1 MRVQVSSI
9 ARSDLVVKDII
20 LGKVLVY
27 SFVSRATRHPS
38 FPGRSG
44 WEKFS
49 SLSRT
54 IPLRLVHHHLANTSG
69 YFEHFGHEMVHSA
82 LSLVALLRSSIHHP
96 ASGRN
101 PSVLVH
107 AGCRTMGA
115 GYSQRLHS
123 ARSSG
128 IECRLQSA
136 NAYARRRKWA
146 AVLLYTIAAIAPL
159 LVILFW
165 TALSVGFVVVS
176 NHLPFAQ
183 VISFFYFAIVG
194 LAFTCTVSWSLL
206 GSALAFTIVSSED
219 EKLKSVWQRTY
230 ELMRNYMWRGGS
242 FVVLL
247 GVTLFVVTGA
257 LDLPLLLASLFDAW
271 RNSFAADYDMPWYLE
286 ALSALVDCIIN
297 TLLLAVVPIANA
309 LYYNDLRLRV
319 EGRDIILRL
328 EKLENLGSA

>member
-1 MRVQVSSI
+1 MAKYWYTALYHAPPDIPLSLG
-9 ARSDLVVKDII
+9 DLVGRSFRVFREQFRFVTSTIIWPTLLATLSISGMRWCILHFLSSHSYDFQSII
-20 LGKVLVY
+20 LHLVAILLCLSMLAVAQWELAIRSVCIVRVVL
-27 SFVSRATRHPS
+27 
-38 FPGRSG
+38 G
-44 WEKFS
+44 
-49 SLSRT
+49 LSEDYKS
-54 IPLRLVHHHLANTSG
+54 ANT
-69 YFEHFGHEMVHSA
+69 
-82 LSLVALLRSSIHHP
+82 
-96 ASGRN
+96 
-101 PSVLVH
+101 
-107 AGCRTMGA
+107 
-115 GYSQRLHS
+115 
-123 ARSSG
+123 
-128 IECRLQSA
+128 
-136 NAYARRRKWA
+136 YARRRKWA

-159 LVILFW
+159 IVILFW

-219 EKLKSVWQRTY
+219 EKLKTVWQRTY

-297 TLLLAVVPIANA
+297 TLLLSVVPIANA

-319 EGRDIILRL
+319 EGCDIIVRL